1 MPLQTDGVG
10 DTLRR
15 LRTEREL
22 SLASVAEKAQ
32 ISVAT
37 LSRVETNKQTIDVH
51 LLLTLARILEV
62 PAGEILGDG
71 GDKNDIDSVSR
82 KLALLEPADRT
93 RAYLQ
98 ASRRRNAKEVTST
111 LDDLLSTVELLR
123 DELLAVQRAVRGSR
137 RKR

>member
-1 MPLQTDGVG
+1 MPLHTDAVG
-10 DTLRR
+10 ETLRR

-51 LLLTLARILEV
+51 LLVTLARILEV
-62 PAGEILGDG
+62 PAGEILGDD
-71 GDKNDIDSVSR
+71 GDTNDVDAVSR
-82 KLALLEPADRT
+82 KLAQLAPADRT

-98 ASRRRNAKEVTST
+98 AARRRSAKEVSST
-111 LDDLLSTVELLR
+111 LDDLLSTVDLLR
-123 DELLAVQRAVRGSR
+123 DELLSVQRAVGGSR